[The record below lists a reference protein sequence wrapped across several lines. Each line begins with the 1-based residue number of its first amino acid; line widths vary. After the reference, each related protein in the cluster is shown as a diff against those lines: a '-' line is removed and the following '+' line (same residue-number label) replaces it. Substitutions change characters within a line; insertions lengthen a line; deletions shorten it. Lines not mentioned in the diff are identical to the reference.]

1 MPRFRLSPFAAPFA
15 ALIAAA
21 CASTPPPKAIAVVRP
36 VALTPVAGLERIL
49 GQPATRA
56 TMLLGPASLDRR
68 EGTARALQFAA
79 AGCVL
84 DVYYYPDPAAG
95 QPTARFA
102 EARLPSG
109 AADPAARC
117 FAAQLAARGHG

>member
-1 MPRFRLSPFAAPFA
+1 MRVALPLVVVLAAQVVAGCATVPVPPPPAAAP
-15 ALIAAA
+15 
-21 CASTPPPKAIAVVRP
+21 RP
-36 VALTPVAGLERIL
+36 VALTPVPGLERIL
-49 GQPATRA
+49 GRPAA
-56 TMLLGPASLDRR
+56 DAAALLGPAGLDRH
-68 EGTARALQFAA
+68 EGPARAVQFTA

-109 AADPAARC
+109 AADSAARC
-117 FAAQLAARGHG
+117 FAAQLAARGRG

>member
-21 CASTPPPKAIAVVRP
+21 CASTPPPKAIAAAKP

-68 EGTARALQFAA
+68 DGAGRGLQFTG
-79 AGCVL
+79 AGCIL
-84 DVYYYPDPAAG
+84 DMYFYPDPAAG
-95 QPTARFA
+95 QPTARYA
-102 EARLPSG
+102 EARLPTG
-109 AADPAARC
+109 AADTPARC

>member
-1 MPRFRLSPFAAPFA
+1 MRLANLAPLV
-15 ALIAAA
+15 ALAVAA
-21 CASTPPPKAIAVVRP
+21 CATTPPPQPAAPRP

-49 GQPATRA
+49 GRPANEA
-56 TMLLGPASLDRR
+56 TALLGPPTLDRR
-68 EGTARALQFAA
+68 EGTARSVQFTG

-102 EARLPSG
+102 EARLPTG
-109 AADPAARC
+109 AADVAARC

>member
-1 MPRFRLSPFAAPFA
+1 MLCSRFISRFAPLA
-15 ALIAAA
+15 ALLAAA
-21 CASTPPPKAIAVVRP
+21 CATTPPPKAIAVAKP

-49 GQPATRA
+49 GQPATTA
-56 TMLLGPASLDRR
+56 TMLLGAASLDRR

-109 AADPAARC
+109 VADPAARC

>member
-1 MPRFRLSPFAAPFA
+1 MAVFSNRRLVPL
-15 ALIAAA
+15 ALLGLAA
-21 CASTPPPKAIAVVRP
+21 CATTPPPPVAAAKP

-49 GQPATRA
+49 GRPANEA
-56 TMLLGPASLDRR
+56 AALLGPPTLDRR
-68 EGTARALQFAA
+68 EGTARAVQFAA

-109 AADPAARC
+109 AADVAARC
-117 FAAQLAARGHG
+117 FAAQLAARGRG

>member
-1 MPRFRLSPFAAPFA
+1 MRLAPFILL
-15 ALIAAA
+15 ALAA
-21 CASTPPPKAIAVVRP
+21 CAATPPVRLVSAPKP
-36 VALTPVAGLERIL
+36 VALTPVPGLERIL
-49 GQPATRA
+49 GRPAADA
-56 TMLLGPASLDRR
+56 TALLGPATLDRR
-68 EGTARALQFAA
+68 EGTARSLQFAA

-102 EARLPSG
+102 EARLPTG
-109 AADPAARC
+109 VADPAARC

>member
-1 MPRFRLSPFAAPFA
+1 MPPLRRLAPIA
-15 ALIAAA
+15 ALVVSA
-21 CASTPPPKAIAVVRP
+21 CATTPPPPPVVARP
-36 VALTPVAGLERIL
+36 VALTPVPGLERII
-49 GQPATRA
+49 GRPATDA
-56 TMLLGPASLDRR
+56 TALLGVPTLDRR
-68 EGTARALQFAA
+68 EGTARAVQFAA

-109 AADPAARC
+109 VADPAARC

>member
-1 MPRFRLSPFAAPFA
+1 M
-15 ALIAAA
+15 
-21 CASTPPPKAIAVVRP
+21 
-36 VALTPVAGLERIL
+36 ALTPVAGLERII
-49 GQPATRA
+49 GRPAAEA
-56 TMLLGPASLDRR
+56 TALLGAPSLDRR
-68 EGTARALQFAA
+68 EGSARAVQFAS

-102 EARLPSG
+102 EARLPTG
-109 AADPAARC
+109 ATDAPARC

>member
-1 MPRFRLSPFAAPFA
+1 MFPLRRLVPVA
-15 ALIAAA
+15 ALVLAA
-21 CASTPPPKAIAVVRP
+21 CATTPPPAAIVAKP
-36 VALTPVAGLERIL
+36 VALTPVPGLERIL
-49 GQPATRA
+49 GRPAAEA
-56 TMLLGPASLDRR
+56 TALLGSPTLDRR
-68 EGTARALQFAA
+68 EGPARAVQFTG

-102 EARLPSG
+102 EARLPTG
-109 AADPAARC
+109 VADPAARC

>member
-1 MPRFRLSPFAAPFA
+1 MRIAPFA
-15 ALIAAA
+15 LLMVAA
-21 CASTPPPKAIAVVRP
+21 CATAPPVTPVSAPKP
-36 VALTPVAGLERIL
+36 VALTPVPGLERIL
-49 GQPATRA
+49 GRPANEA
-56 TMLLGPASLDRR
+56 TALLGPATLDRR
-68 EGTARALQFAA
+68 EGTARAVQFTN

-102 EARLPSG
+102 EARLPTG
-109 AADPAARC
+109 ATDGAARC

>member
-1 MPRFRLSPFAAPFA
+1 MTRIARLSAPLALTA
-15 ALIAAA
+15 ALAA
-21 CASTPPPKAIAVVRP
+21 CATTPAVAPVSAPRP
-36 VALTPVAGLERIL
+36 VALTPVPGLERIL
-49 GQPATRA
+49 GRPADVA
-56 TMLLGPASLDRR
+56 IAALGAPGLDRR
-68 EGTARALQFAA
+68 EGPARAVQFAG

-95 QPTARFA
+95 QPTARYA

-109 AADPAARC
+109 AADAPARC

>member
-1 MPRFRLSPFAAPFA
+1 VRLRL
-15 ALIAAA
+15 ALAIPLALAA
-21 CASTPPPKAIAVVRP
+21 CAAPSPPPQPVSAQP
-36 VALTPVAGLERIL
+36 VALTPVPGLERIL
-49 GQPATRA
+49 GRPADA
-56 TMLLGPASLDRR
+56 AIAALGPASLDRR
-68 EGTARALQFAA
+68 EGPARAVQFAQ

-109 AADPAARC
+109 KADDPARC
-117 FAAQLAARGHG
+117 FTAQLAARGPG

>member
-1 MPRFRLSPFAAPFA
+1 MPCTRFTPFALLAPL
-15 ALIAAA
+15 ALLAA
-21 CASTPPPKAIAVVRP
+21 CATTPPPPAAPRP

-49 GQPATRA
+49 GRPANEA
-56 TMLLGPASLDRR
+56 TALLGPATLDRR
-68 EGTARALQFAA
+68 EGTARAVQFAN

-102 EARLPSG
+102 EARLPTG
-109 AADPAARC
+109 VADVAARC

>member
-1 MPRFRLSPFAAPFA
+1 MRRTYPTLLAA
-15 ALIAAA
+15 ALLTA
-21 CASTPPPKAIAVVRP
+21 CATTPAPKPIAVAKP

-49 GQPATRA
+49 GHSAVTATL
-56 TMLLGPASLDRR
+56 LLGPASLDRR

-117 FAAQLAARGHG
+117 LAAQLAARGHG

>member
-1 MPRFRLSPFAAPFA
+1 MRLANLAPLV
-15 ALIAAA
+15 ALAVAA
-21 CASTPPPKAIAVVRP
+21 CATTPPPQPAAPRP

-49 GQPATRA
+49 GRPANEA
-56 TMLLGPASLDRR
+56 TALLGPPTLDRR
-68 EGTARALQFAA
+68 EGTARSVQFIA

-102 EARLPSG
+102 EARLPTG
-109 AADPAARC
+109 AADVAARC

>member
-1 MPRFRLSPFAAPFA
+1 MSRTL
-15 ALIAAA
+15 ALIALLGLAA
-21 CASTPPPKAIAVVRP
+21 CATTPPPQPASAPKP
-36 VALTPVAGLERIL
+36 VALTPVPGLERIL
-49 GQPATRA
+49 GRPAADA
-56 TMLLGPASLDRR
+56 TGLLGPASLDRR
-68 EGTARALQFAA
+68 EGPARAVQFAA

-109 AADPAARC
+109 ATDDGARC

>member
-1 MPRFRLSPFAAPFA
+1 MRLVSLALCGAAV
-15 ALIAAA
+15 LSA
-21 CASTPPPKAIAVVRP
+21 CAPTPPPLAPSVRP

-49 GQPATRA
+49 GRPAADA
-56 TMLLGPASLDRR
+56 TALLGAPTLDRR
-68 EGTARALQFAA
+68 EGTAHAVQFAN

-102 EARLPSG
+102 EARLPTG

-117 FAAQLAARGHG
+117 FAAQLAARGRG